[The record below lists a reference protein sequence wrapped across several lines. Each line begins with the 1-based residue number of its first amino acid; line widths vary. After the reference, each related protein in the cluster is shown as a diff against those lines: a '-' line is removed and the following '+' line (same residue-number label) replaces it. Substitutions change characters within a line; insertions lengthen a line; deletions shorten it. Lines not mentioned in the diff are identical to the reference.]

1 MTYKNSVS
9 VVLGVF
15 NGRHFPIA
23 RTNVRADDSFDDA
36 LDRPCAKIT
45 RPRASS
51 FTVSRSR
58 RSESVENPVPREG
71 PRARVASETRETHLD
86 QGARCRRR
94 HPSRTLSN
102 ERTNRRAW
110 VWVGGCGC
118 ADAAPERAFSAFT
131 HRGDYP
137 ITGDECIFELLST
150 CPNMPQ
156 RGRGNLTSRES

>member
-102 ERTNRRAW
+102 ERTNEQAW
-110 VWVGGCGC
+110 VCVCVGVGVRTRPRS
-118 ADAAPERAFSAFT
+118 ALSLRLRIEAITPSLVTSAFSSYCP
-131 HRGDYP
+131 HVR
-137 ITGDECIFELLST
+137 T
-150 CPNMPQ
+150 CHK
-156 RGRGNLTSRES
+156 GVVEI